1 MGDMTTSPSK
11 MSQAPSQATPTQVS
25 PTPTQVSPTPTPSL
39 TEKLP
44 MNVCLGD
51 SVREVEG
58 FEVHAVDPG

>member
-1 MGDMTTSPSK
+1 MILGDDLLSRISR
-11 MSQAPSQATPTQVS
+11 SVHQQF
-25 PTPTQVSPTPTPSL
+25 SL

-58 FEVHAVDPG
+58 FEVHAGDPD

>member
-1 MGDMTTSPSK
+1 MILGDDLLCRISRSAHR
-11 MSQAPSQATPTQVS
+11 QL
-25 PTPTQVSPTPTPSL
+25 SL

-58 FEVHAVDPG
+58 FEVHAGDSD